1 MVATAFDL
9 HPTDIPTLS
18 IVDARNIMHKVS
30 SKMIEPS
37 ILQEIETR
45 AQNVLGTFAFALA
58 GAVVVVLFVLVLVG
72 WLAGEQI

>member
-1 MVATAFDL
+1 
-9 HPTDIPTLS
+9 
-18 IVDARNIMHKVS
+18 
-30 SKMIEPS
+30 MIEPS